1 MISALHLLWIVPLS
15 AFLGFFFAGLMH
27 TAAGA
32 DRQGEAMLREYRK
45 GKEDPDSAGTARQK
59 EVKHV

>member
-1 MISALHLLWIVPLS
+1 MISVLHLLWIVPLA

-27 TAAGA
+27 TAAEA

-45 GKEDPDSAGTARQK
+45 GKEDPDSAGTAR
-59 EVKHV
+59 